1 VGTEKRQRQKANRA
15 QRQAEEIKAARTDAV
30 KRNALRW
37 LLVLLLAIA
46 GVVLIAWIGGA
57 FDGDDDDSPTSTV
70 PITLPE
76 ISVATSVPSDTKPG
90 STVPGST
97 ISDSTISD
105 STVAATL
112 PATDVTTVA
121 P

>member
-15 QRQAEEIKAARTDAV
+15 QRQAAEIKAARTDAV

-37 LLVLLLAIA
+37 IVVLLLAVA

-57 FDGDDDDSPTSTV
+57 FDGDDEPTSTV

-90 STVPGST
+90 STV
-97 ISDSTISD
+97 SD
-105 STVAATL
+105 STVPGSTAAATL
-112 PATDVTTVA
+112 PETDVTTAA

>member
-30 KRNALRW
+30 KRNAVRW
-37 LLVLLLAIA
+37 IVVLLLAVA

-57 FDGDDDDSPTSTV
+57 FDGDDDDTPTSTV

-90 STVPGST
+90 STV
-97 ISDSTISD
+97 SD
-105 STVAATL
+105 STVPGSTTAVTL
-112 PATDVTTVA
+112 PETDVTTAA

>member
-1 VGTEKRQRQKANRA
+1 V
-15 QRQAEEIKAARTDAV
+15 V
-30 KRNALRW
+30 
-37 LLVLLLAIA
+37 VLLLAIA

-57 FDGDDDDSPTSTV
+57 FDGDDDDTPTSTV

-76 ISVATSVPSDTKPG
+76 ISVATSVPSDTKPD
-90 STVPGST
+90 STAPGST
-97 ISDSTISD
+97 IPG

-112 PATDVTTVA
+112 PATDVTTAA

>member
-1 VGTEKRQRQKANRA
+1 MGTEKRQRQKANRA

-37 LLVLLLAIA
+37 LVVLLLAIA

-76 ISVATSVPSDTKPG
+76 ISVATSVPSDTKPD
-90 STVPGST
+90 STAPGST
-97 ISDSTISD
+97 IPG

-112 PATDVTTVA
+112 PATDVTTAA